1 MPQSPLTI
9 LQELETTR
17 LEYGPGRATIK
28 ISLLTVLERTPLRT
42 AEEILRLHEHLCFLR
57 AYPDDGGVLAQVV
70 RMLERFS
77 QRADLHR
84 HRADL
89 ADTGI
94 CGTVIHYPFFWP
106 TARWIVERWPTLFY
120 IDWRNVENHQRL
132 ATALSLL
139 VPFLES
145 NWLRAREPEP
155 REAIKILCGSRTTDG
170 VFYVSRVEMMPG
182 NDVTREA
189 FFDGLDTPLLLR
201 PGRGTPCRTLACYE
215 RSPIVFRKAPPD
227 RSRPDL
233 LLELARPPRSVRAVS
248 AREGQRLIDLAR
260 ESMVTR
266 ERDLD
271 NFAYGDARDVR
282 VVDDGDGLQWAVI
295 GTLPARRPVLRAT
308 YGLLTLRNGVPIG
321 YVGVD
326 ALFKCADLSYNTF
339 QSFRGGEAAFVFAR
353 TLAAT
358 AWLFGSQSF
367 TLEPYQ
373 LGHRNDEGIESGAW
387 WFYYK
392 LGFRPRNPGAR
403 RLARREV
410 RRMKTRP
417 RHRSSKKTLQRLA
430 EDYLYF
436 ETAGARAP
444 FWPRV
449 ADLGAKTAEHLAG
462 LAAADRETALRLCL
476 EETRRLLNAPPSARA
491 PAEVHAAWKNWS
503 PIISILPDIE
513 RWSREERVNLAKVI
527 SAKGGRR
534 DSDYLA
540 LFDKHPL
547 LGPAL
552 RRLTRAC
559 PSLFSPPR

>member
-1 MPQSPLTI
+1 MPRSPITI
-9 LQELETTR
+9 LQKLERTR
-17 LEYGPGRATIK
+17 LDYGPGRAAVK
-28 ISLLTVLERTPLRT
+28 ISLLTVLERTPLQT
-42 AEEILRLHEHLCFLR
+42 AEEVLRLHEHLCFLR
-57 AYPDDGGVLAQVV
+57 AYPDNRAVLSQVA

-84 HRADL
+84 YRADL

-94 CGTVIHYPFFWP
+94 SGTVIHYPFFWP
-106 TARWIVERWPTLFY
+106 TARWIVERWPRLLY
-120 IDWRNVENHQRL
+120 IDWANVENHQRL

-145 NWLRAREPEP
+145 YWLRVREPEL
-155 REAIKILCGSRTTDG
+155 REAIRILCGSRITNG
-170 VFYVSRVEMMPG
+170 VFYVRRVKAMPG

-189 FFDGLDTPLLLR
+189 FFDGLDVPLLLR
-201 PGRGTPCRTLACYE
+201 PGRETPSRTLACWG
-215 RSPIVFRKAPPD
+215 RSPIVFRKASPD

-233 LLELARPPRSVRAVS
+233 LLELTRPPRSIRAVS

-260 ESMVTR
+260 GSMVTR

-271 NFAYGDARDVR
+271 NFAYGDACDVR
-282 VVDDGDGLQWAVI
+282 IVDDGDGLQWAVI
-295 GTLPARRPVLRAT
+295 GTLPARRPILRAT
-308 YGLLTLRNGVPIG
+308 YGMLTLRNGVPIG

-339 QSFRGGEAAFVFAR
+339 QTFRGGEAAFVFGR
-353 TLAAT
+353 TLAAI

-367 TLEPYQ
+367 TMEPYQ

-392 LGFRPRNPGAR
+392 LGFRPRNSRIR
-403 RLARREV
+403 RLARREL

-417 RHRSSKKTLQRLA
+417 SHRSSKRTLQRLA

-436 ETAGARAP
+436 ETPKARAP
-444 FWPRV
+444 FWPRF
-449 ADLGAKTAEHLAG
+449 AELGAKTAEHLAG
-462 LAAADRETALRLCL
+462 LAAADREGALRLSL
-476 EETRRLLNAPPSARA
+476 EKTKRLLNASAPRRA
-491 PAEVHAAWKNWS
+491 PAEVHAAWKNWA
-503 PIISILPDIE
+503 PIVSILPDIA
-513 RWSREERVNLAKVI
+513 RWSLGERANLAEVI

-540 LFDKHPL
+540 LFDKHPQ

-552 RRLTRAC
+552 RRLTRA
-559 PSLFSPPR
+559 

>member
-1 MPQSPLTI
+1 MPRSPSTI
-9 LQELETTR
+9 LHRLETTR
-17 LEYGPGRATIK
+17 LNYGPGRATVK
-28 ISLLTVLERTPLRT
+28 ISLLTVLERTSLRT

-57 AYPDDGGVLAQVV
+57 AYPDDSGVLAQVV

-77 QRADLHR
+77 RRADLHR

-106 TARWIVERWPTLFY
+106 TARWIAERWPTRFY
-120 IDWRNVENHQRL
+120 IDWANVENQQWL
-132 ATALSLL
+132 ATALTLL
-139 VPFLES
+139 LPFLES
-145 NWLRAREPEP
+145 HWLRVREPQP
-155 REAIKILCGSRTTDG
+155 RKAMKILCGSRTTDG
-170 VFYVSRVEMMPG
+170 VFFVRRVEMMPG

-189 FFDGLDTPLLLR
+189 FFDGLDTPLLLQ
-201 PGRGTPCRTLACYE
+201 PGRGTPSRTLACYG
-215 RSPIVFRKAPPD
+215 RSPTVFRKAPPD
-227 RSRPDL
+227 RIRPDL

-260 ESMVTR
+260 GSMVTR

-271 NFAYGDARDVR
+271 NFAYGDAHDVR

-295 GTLPARRPVLRAT
+295 GTLPARRPILRAT
-308 YGLLTLRNGVPIG
+308 YGMLTLRNGVPIG

-339 QSFRGGEAAFVFAR
+339 QTFRGGEAAFVFAR
-353 TLAAT
+353 TLAAI

-392 LGFRPRNPGAR
+392 LGFRPRNR
-403 RLARREV
+403 RVLSLARCEL
-410 RRMKTRP
+410 RRMRTRP
-417 RHRSSKKTLQRLA
+417 RHRSSKKTLRGLA
-430 EDYLYF
+430 QDYLYF

-444 FWPRV
+444 FWPQV
-449 ADLGAKTAEHLAG
+449 ANLGAKTAEHLAG
-462 LAAADRETALRLCL
+462 LAAGDQESAVQLCL
-476 EETRRLLNAPPSARA
+476 EKVGRLLDAPPPLRA
-491 PAEVHAAWKNWS
+491 PAEVHAAWENWS
-503 PIISILPDIE
+503 PIVMILPGIE
-513 RWSREERVNLAKVI
+513 RWSREERINLAKVI
-527 SAKGGRR
+527 SAKAGKR

-540 LFDKHPL
+540 LFDKHPR

-552 RRLTRAC
+552 RRLTRA
-559 PSLFSPPR
+559 

>member
-1 MPQSPLTI
+1 MPRSPLTI
-9 LQELETTR
+9 LQKLETTR
-17 LEYGPGRATIK
+17 LEYGPGRAAIK
-28 ISLLTVLERTPLRT
+28 ISLLSVLERAPLRT

-57 AYPDDGGVLAQVV
+57 AYPDDGAVLAQVV

-84 HRADL
+84 HRADV

-106 TARWIVERWPTLFY
+106 TARWIAARWPTLFY
-120 IDWRNVENHQRL
+120 IDWNNVENHQQL
-132 ATALSLL
+132 ATAISLL

-145 NWLRAREPEP
+145 HWLRIREPEP
-155 REAIKILCGSRTTDG
+155 WDALKILCGSRTTDG
-170 VFYVSRVEMMPG
+170 VFFIRRVEMMPG
-182 NDVTREA
+182 NDLTHEA
-189 FFDGLDTPLLLR
+189 FFDGLDTPFLLR
-201 PGRGTPCRTLACYE
+201 PGRGTPSRTLACYG
-215 RSPIVFRKAPPD
+215 RSPIVFRKAPPE

-233 LLELARPPRSVRAVS
+233 LVELARPPRSVRVVS

-260 ESMVTR
+260 GSMVTR

-295 GTLPARRPVLRAT
+295 GTLPARRPILRAT
-308 YGLLTLRNGVPIG
+308 YGMLTLRNGVPIG

-339 QSFRGGEAAFVFAR
+339 QTFRGGEAAFVFGR
-353 TLAAT
+353 TLAAI

-367 TLEPYQ
+367 TMEPYQ
-373 LGHRNDEGIESGAW
+373 LGHRNEEGIESGAW

-392 LGFRPRNPGAR
+392 LGFRPRNPAVD
-403 RLARREV
+403 RLARRELS
-410 RRMKTRP
+410 RMKTRP
-417 RHRSSKKTLQRLA
+417 SHRSSKRTLQKLA
-430 EDYLYF
+430 ADYLYF
-436 ETAGARAP
+436 ETAGTRAP

-449 ADLGAKTAEHLAG
+449 ADLGAKTAQYLAR
-462 LAAADRETALRLCL
+462 LAAADRETAVQLCL
-476 EETRRLLNAPPSARA
+476 EETRGLLNAPPPARA
-491 PAEVHAAWKNWS
+491 PAEVLASWENWS
-503 PIISILPDIE
+503 PIVSILPDIE
-513 RWSREERVNLAKVI
+513 RWSRGERLDLAKVI

-534 DSDYLA
+534 DIDYLT
-540 LFDKHPL
+540 LFDKHSR

-552 RRLTRAC
+552 RRLTRA
-559 PSLFSPPR
+559 

>member
-1 MPQSPLTI
+1 MPRSPLTI
-9 LQELETTR
+9 LQKLEATR
-17 LEYGPGRATIK
+17 LEYGPGRATVK
-28 ISLLTVLERTPLRT
+28 IGLLSALERSRLPT

-57 AYPDDGGVLAQVV
+57 AYPDNAAVRAQVV

-84 HRADL
+84 YRADL

-106 TARWIVERWPTLFY
+106 TARWILARWPKLFY
-120 IDWRNVENHQRL
+120 VDWSNVENHQRL
-132 ATALSLL
+132 ATAISLV
-139 VPFLES
+139 VPLLES
-145 NWLRAREPEP
+145 NWLRVREPTLKQ
-155 REAIKILCGSRTTDG
+155 AVKILCGSRTTDG
-170 VFYVSRVEMMPG
+170 VFFVRRVELMPG
-182 NDVTREA
+182 NDLTREA
-189 FFDGLDTPLLLR
+189 FFDGLDTPFLLR
-201 PGRGTPCRTLACYE
+201 PSRATPSRTLACYE

-233 LLELARPPRSVRAVS
+233 FVELARSPRAVRIVP
-248 AREGQRLIDLAR
+248 AREGQHLIDLAR
-260 ESMVTR
+260 GSMVTR

-271 NFAYGDARDVR
+271 NFAYGDSRDVR

-295 GTLPARRPVLRAT
+295 GTLPARRPILRAT
-308 YGLLTLRNGVPIG
+308 YGMLTLRNGVPIG

-339 QSFRGGEAAFVFAR
+339 QTFRGGEAAFVFGR
-353 TLAAT
+353 TLAAI

-373 LGHRNDEGIESGAW
+373 LGHHNKEGIESGAW

-392 LGFRPRNPGAR
+392 LGFRPRNPR
-403 RLARREV
+403 VDRLARRELG
-410 RRMKTRP
+410 RMKMRP
-417 RHRSSKKTLQRLA
+417 SHRSSKRTLQKLA

-436 ETAGARAP
+436 ESAGARAP

-449 ADLGAKTAEHLAG
+449 ADLGARTAEYLAA
-462 LAAADRETALRLCL
+462 LAAADRETAMQLCL
-476 EETRRLLNAPPSARA
+476 EKTKRLLNAPPPRDPPEA
-491 PAEVHAAWKNWS
+491 HAAWENWS
-503 PIISILPDIE
+503 PIVSILPGIA
-513 RWSREERVNLAKVI
+513 RWSREERANLAKVI

-540 LFDKHPL
+540 LFDKHPR
-547 LGPAL
+547 LGAAL
-552 RRLTRAC
+552 RRLTQA
-559 PSLFSPPR
+559 

>member
-1 MPQSPLTI
+1 MPRSPITI
-9 LQELETTR
+9 LQELERTR
-17 LEYGPGRATIK
+17 LDYGPGRAAVK
-28 ISLLTVLERTPLRT
+28 ISLLTVLERTPLQT
-42 AEEILRLHEHLCFLR
+42 AEEVLRLHEHLCFLR
-57 AYPDDGGVLAQVV
+57 AYPDNGAVLAQVV

-84 HRADL
+84 HRVDL

-106 TARWIVERWPTLFY
+106 TARWIAERWPTLFY
-120 IDWRNVENHQRL
+120 IDWEKVENPQPL
-132 ATALSLL
+132 ATAMSLL

-145 NWLRAREPEP
+145 YWLRVREPEP
-155 REAIKILCGSRTTDG
+155 REAIRILCGSRTTDG

-201 PGRGTPCRTLACYE
+201 PGPGTPSRTLACYG
-215 RSPIVFRKAPPD
+215 RSPIVFRKASPD

-282 VVDDGDGLQWAVI
+282 IMDDGDGLQWAVI
-295 GTLPARRPVLRAT
+295 GTLPPRRPILRAT
-308 YGLLTLRNGVPIG
+308 YGMLTLRNGVPIG

-339 QSFRGGEAAFVFAR
+339 QTFRGGEAAFVFGR
-353 TLAAT
+353 TLAAI

-367 TLEPYQ
+367 TMEPYQ

-392 LGFRPRNPGAR
+392 LGFRPRNSRIR
-403 RLARREV
+403 RLARREL

-417 RHRSSKKTLQRLA
+417 SHRSSKRTLQRLA

-436 ETAGARAP
+436 ETPKARAP
-444 FWPRV
+444 FWPRI
-449 ADLGAKTAEHLAG
+449 AELGAKTARHLAG

-476 EETRRLLNAPPSARA
+476 EETRRLLNAPPRRA
-491 PAEVHAAWKNWS
+491 PAEVLAAWENWS
-503 PIISILPDIE
+503 PIVSILPDIE

-540 LFDKHPL
+540 LFDKHPQ

-552 RRLTRAC
+552 RRLARA
-559 PSLFSPPR
+559 